1 MIANSLLLFTH
12 PPWPCSISGQSI
24 NPIFLFL
31 VNDYR
36 VDSAYRHWGTREEQD
51 IISNG
56 RWYKS
61 NLDLVIKY
69 VFVLALEL
77 GRVWCSGN
85 LQHSS
90 PSGETM
96 QGRPRAPRL
105 SLLILSP
112 PALPTLPCWDQSLT
126 SWLIHWTSLRK
137 SVLSKFHYRY
147 SSLLSHGYGRNQYL
161 GSEIADISWS
171 FIFNT
176 RH

>member
-12 PPWPCSISGQSI
+12 PPWPRSISGQSI

-61 NLDLVIKY
+61 NLDLAIKY

-77 GRVWCSGN
+77 GRVWRSGN

-112 PALPTLPCWDQSLT
+112 PALPTLPCRDQSLI
-126 SWLIHWTSLRK
+126 SWLIHWTSPRK
-137 SVLSKFHYRY
+137 SVLSKFHYRH
-147 SSLLSHGYGRNQYL
+147 SSLPSHGYGRNHYL
-161 GSEIADISWS
+161 GLETANN
-171 FIFNT
+171 FLKFYF
-176 RH
+176 